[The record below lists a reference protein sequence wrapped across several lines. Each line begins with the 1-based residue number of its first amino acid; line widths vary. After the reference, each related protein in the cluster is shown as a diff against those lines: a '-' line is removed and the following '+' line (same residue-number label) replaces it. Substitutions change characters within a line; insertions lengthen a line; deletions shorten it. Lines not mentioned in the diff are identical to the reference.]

1 VAFLRRRAS
10 SICAPVGREADLFG
24 LLTASRL
31 RLYGCAVAAI
41 YVCFF
46 VSVYRAGSW
55 IVGPGGA
62 PVYTDF
68 ACGWIAAVQALNG
81 EGASLYDPTS
91 FTAVQAAFV
100 GPREDLYPYWPY
112 PPIFLLIMAPF
123 AALPYF
129 YAFVAWD
136 MMTLA
141 GSLIVVN
148 AIVRRPTAIALAL
161 ASPFTAWNFLAA
173 QNGFLTASLVGGS
186 LLLLER
192 RPALAGVLI
201 GCLTYKP
208 QFGVLFPVALV
219 AAKQWR
225 AIASAAVTTVLL
237 AGASLAMFGPEVW
250 RAFPRQVL
258 AQTELNLLADP
269 DGNWGY
275 LQSVYGL
282 IRTFHRGAGLASLAQ
297 GLTTLA
303 AAILVWVVWRSRT
316 RFSLKAALLSAAAL
330 IATPYAFMYDMA
342 ALMIPA
348 AFLVRDQISRGWLE
362 GEPAAMVGL
371 FGTALAFLVLFGDA
385 PGGVT
390 FGSMPIG
397 VLAALVLSGVILRRI
412 ACHTEQPAGLAVT
425 GSAGSSAAATLSQT
439 QRG

>member
-1 VAFLRRRAS
+1 MAFIRRRAS
-10 SICAPVGREADLFG
+10 PICEHAGGETGLLG

-41 YVCFF
+41 YACFF

-55 IVGPGGA
+55 IVGSVGA

-81 EGASLYDPTS
+81 QAASLYDPAS

-100 GPREDLYPYWPY
+100 GPREDLYPNWPY
-112 PPIFLLIMAPF
+112 PPTFLLIMAPF

-136 MMTLA
+136 VMTLL
-141 GSLIVVN
+141 GCLIVVY
-148 AIVRRPTAIALAL
+148 AIIRRPAAIAVVL

-173 QNGFLTASLVGGS
+173 QNGFLTASLVGAS
-186 LLLLER
+186 LLALER

-225 AIASAAVTTVLL
+225 AIASAAITTALL
-237 AGASLAMFGPEVW
+237 AGASLAMFGAGAW
-250 RAFPRQVL
+250 GAFPRELL
-258 AQTELNLLADP
+258 AQTDLNLLAGP

-282 IRTFHRGAGLASLAQ
+282 ARTFLGGARLASLAQ

-303 AAILVWVVWRSRT
+303 AAIVVWVVWRSRT
-316 RFSLKAALLSAAAL
+316 RFSLKAAILSAAAL
-330 IATPYAFMYDMA
+330 IATPYAFAYDMA

-348 AFLVRDQISRGWLE
+348 AFLARDQINRGWLA
-362 GEPAAMVGL
+362 GEPAVAVGL
-371 FGTALAFLVLFGDA
+371 FGAALALLVILGDA
-385 PGGVT
+385 PGRVT
-390 FGSMPIG
+390 FGSTPTG
-397 VLAALVLSGVILRRI
+397 VFAALVLSGLILRRV
-412 ACHTEQPAGLAVT
+412 CRMERPAI
-425 GSAGSSAAATLSQT
+425 SAGALS
-439 QRG
+439 RIS

>member
-1 VAFLRRRAS
+1 
-10 SICAPVGREADLFG
+10 
-24 LLTASRL
+24 
-31 RLYGCAVAAI
+31 
-41 YVCFF
+41 
-46 VSVYRAGSW
+46 
-55 IVGPGGA
+55 
-62 PVYTDF
+62 
-68 ACGWIAAVQALNG
+68 
-81 EGASLYDPTS
+81 
-91 FTAVQAAFV
+91 
-100 GPREDLYPYWPY
+100 
-112 PPIFLLIMAPF
+112 
-123 AALPYF
+123 
-129 YAFVAWD
+129 
-136 MMTLA
+136 MTLA

-148 AIVRRPTAIALAL
+148 AIVRRPAVIALVL

-225 AIASAAVTTVLL
+225 TIASAAVTTALL

-303 AAILVWVVWRSRT
+303 AVILVWVVWRSRT
-316 RFSLKAALLSAAAL
+316 RFSLKAAMLSAAAL
-330 IATPYAFMYDMA
+330 TATPYAFMYDMA

-348 AFLVRDQISRGWLE
+348 AYLVRDQISRGWLE

-371 FGTALAFLVLFGDA
+371 FGAALAFLFIFGDA

-390 FGSMPIG
+390 FGGMPIG
-397 VLAALVLSGVILRRI
+397 VLAALILSGVILRRI
-412 ACHTEQPAGLAVT
+412 ACRTEQPAT
-425 GSAGSSAAATLSQT
+425 SAGALS
-439 QRG
+439 RLS